1 MHTYHIKKNLLKA
14 VRDEIVKKCKNAET
28 ILERKI
34 LQGPKKKK
42 KNLCYN
48 FRKKMII
55 FYCLRQEN
63 IIWLDDVTKVHI
75 RKYNFDLESTNFYN
89 YIW

>member
-42 KNLCYN
+42 KEEEFMLQ
-48 FRKKMII
+48 F
-55 FYCLRQEN
+55 
-63 IIWLDDVTKVHI
+63 
-75 RKYNFDLESTNFYN
+75 
-89 YIW
+89 